1 MFCKINYEYSKD
13 YSLLYQ
19 TLFTYDLDKGAVVV
33 GFTTDDYYLVGKD
46 LFLLDDDYCT
56 DIHYLHKSNIKKILR
71 FYGFGDIPLISFVNY
86 CKKINLRFIPI

>member
-1 MFCKINYEYSKD
+1 MLSKINYQYSKD

-33 GFTTDDYYLVGKD
+33 GFTTDEY
-46 LFLLDDDYCT
+46 FCLDDDFYT
-56 DIHYLHKSNIKKILR
+56 DSHFLHKSNIKKIL
-71 FYGFGDIPLISFVNY
+71 GLCEFGNIHLIRFVNN